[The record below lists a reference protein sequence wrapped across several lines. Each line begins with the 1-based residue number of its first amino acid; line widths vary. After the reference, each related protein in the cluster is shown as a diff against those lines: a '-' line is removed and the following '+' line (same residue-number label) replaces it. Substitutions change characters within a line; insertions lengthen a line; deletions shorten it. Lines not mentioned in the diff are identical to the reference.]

1 MTIHRRQWLL
11 LCGLAVA
18 GLAHAADEIPPPVV
32 GAPKIL
38 EALNPKDVVLDNPGA
53 PGSPR
58 PARRDP
64 AISLQVQFGF
74 DSAELMP
81 QGKRQLDELALA
93 LNDKALAVSGF
104 ELGGHTDKVGD
115 AAYNVRLSMDR
126 ANAVRAYLVEVHG
139 IAAQRLQAIGF
150 GYARLADPAHPTA
163 AVNRRV
169 EVRRVSGMRAAPAQR
184 PASPTPPAPPTPP
197 TDRLVPT
204 PR

>member
-1 MTIHRRQWLL
+1 MKMHRRSLL
-11 LCGLAVA
+11 ALA
-18 GLAHAADEIPPPVV
+18 GLAAAGLAQAEEIPPPVV

-53 PGSPR
+53 AGSSR
-58 PARRDP
+58 PPRRDP

-81 QGKRQLDELALA
+81 QGRRQLDELALA

-126 ANAVRAYLVEVHG
+126 ANAVRAYLIDMHG

-150 GYARLADPAHPTA
+150 GYARLADPSRPTA

-169 EVRRVSGMRAAPAQR
+169 EVRRVSGMRPAPAANR
-184 PASPTPPAPPTPP
+184 PANAPTPATSPS
-197 TDRLVPT
+197 DRLVPT

>member
-1 MTIHRRQWLL
+1 MTMQRRMLL
-11 LCGLAVA
+11 ALGLAVA
-18 GLAHAADEIPPPVV
+18 GLAQAADDIPPPVV

-58 PARRDP
+58 PPRRDP

-81 QGKRQLDELALA
+81 QGKRQLDELAMA

-104 ELGGHTDKVGD
+104 ELGGHTDRVGD

-126 ANAVRAYLVEVHG
+126 ANAVRAYLIEVHG

-150 GYARLADPAHPTA
+150 GYARLADPARPTA

-169 EVRRVSGMRAAPAQR
+169 EVRRVSGMRPAPAAQR
-184 PASPTPPAPPTPP
+184 PANAAPQ
-197 TDRLVPT
+197 DRLVPT

>member
-1 MTIHRRQWLL
+1 MMKMHRRMLL
-11 LCGLAVA
+11 ALAGLAVA
-18 GLAHAADEIPPPVV
+18 GAAQAADETPPPVV

-53 PGSPR
+53 PGSR
-58 PARRDP
+58 PPRRDP

-81 QGKRQLDELALA
+81 QGKRQLDELAMA

-126 ANAVRAYLVEVHG
+126 ANAVRAYLIEVHG

-150 GYARLADPAHPTA
+150 GYARLADPSRPTA

-169 EVRRVSGMRAAPAQR
+169 EVRRVSGMRPAPAANRPANAAPAT
-184 PASPTPPAPPTPP
+184 SPS
-197 TDRLVPT
+197 DRLVPT